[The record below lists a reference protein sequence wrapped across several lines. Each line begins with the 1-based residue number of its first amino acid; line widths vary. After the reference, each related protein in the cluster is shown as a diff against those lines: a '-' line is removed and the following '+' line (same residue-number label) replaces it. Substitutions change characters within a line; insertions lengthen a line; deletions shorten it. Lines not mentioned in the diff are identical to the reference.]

1 MSLADELA
9 AAGGVQAPP
18 QTTARLRDLLADTLR
33 HGAAEL
39 GRKRSG
45 TREDPVTVALAADG
59 ERLLAAVPVSA
70 GLHAD
75 AEAVSDRAWLLVAA
89 VVGALVDLTEP
100 GPPATP
106 EALAIRAGDGPAGQ
120 ALLGYPAPGAR
131 AGARSRRSARCSSRT
146 RSSGIDR
153 LRADALAVPAVVLGD
168 VGDLREPIGSHH
180 PLRIAEAVARLG
192 GRPAEPRRSRSTR
205 RPCSPSLG
213 AREARTRA
221 HEDPDP
227 ARRVARRILQRLDG
241 MGKWG
246 GYHTDFAHLAR
257 GFAGNDRQ
265 LASEVGEALLA
276 AGLLA
281 EKPSVGQRHVFLN
294 PRRAGDIRR
303 LIETGEEPGGLELAR
318 K

>member
-18 QTTARLRDLLADTLR
+18 QATARLRDLVTDSLR

-45 TREDPVTVALAADG
+45 TREDPVAVALAADG
-59 ERLLAAVPVSA
+59 ERLLAAVPVHA

-75 AEAVSDRAWLLVAA
+75 AEAVSERAWLLVAA
-89 VVGALVDLTEP
+89 VVGALVGLTEP
-100 GPPATP
+100 GPPPTP
-106 EALAIRAGDGPAGQ
+106 EALQVRAGDGPASQ
-120 ALLGYPAPGAR
+120 SLLGYPGPGVEPATLEEL
-131 AGARSRRSARCSSRT
+131 GPLYFEDQVE
-146 RSSGIDR
+146 GVDR
-153 LRADALAVPAVVLGD
+153 LRARALVVPAVVLGE

-180 PLRIAEAVARLG
+180 PLKIAEAVARLG
-192 GRPAEPRRSRSTR
+192 GRPADAASVEEHEDAV
-205 RPCSPSLG
+205 LAVVG
-213 AREARTRA
+213 AREAHTRA

-265 LASEVGEALLA
+265 LASEVGEALLG

-303 LIETGEEPGGLELAR
+303 LIETGEEPGGLSLAR

>member
-1 MSLADELA
+1 MRPRRPPPGSATCSPTRSA
-9 AAGGVQAPP
+9 TAQPSSAG
-18 QTTARLRDLLADTLR
+18 TARAR
-33 HGAAEL
+33 
-39 GRKRSG
+39 
-45 TREDPVTVALAADG
+45 REDPVTVALAADG

-70 GLHAD
+70 ALHAD
-75 AEAVSDRAWLLVAA
+75 IDALSDRAWLLVAA

-100 GPPATP
+100 PRSPRLRSSRCASGRAPATRCS
-106 EALAIRAGDGPAGQ
+106 ATRR
-120 ALLGYPAPGAR
+120 PGSR
-131 AGARSRRSARCSSRT
+131 PRSSRSSARSCSTTRSAASTGCGPT
-146 RSSGIDR
+146 RSPSPHSSSATSR
-153 LRADALAVPAVVLGD
+153 
-168 VGDLREPIGSHH
+168 LREPIGSHH
-180 PLRIAEAVARLG
+180 PLRVAEAVSRLG
-192 GRPAEPRRSRSTR
+192 GKPAEPASVEDHEEAVLAV
-205 RPCSPSLG
+205 LG
-213 AREARTRA
+213 AREAPSRA

>member
-9 AAGGVQAPP
+9 AAGGVQAPS
-18 QTTARLRDLLADTLR
+18 QATARLKDLLGDTLR
-33 HGAAEL
+33 RGADEL

-45 TREDPVTVALAADG
+45 TREDPVTVAFAADG
-59 ERLLAAVPVSA
+59 KRLLAAVPASPA
-70 GLHAD
+70 LHAD
-75 AEAVSDRAWLLVAA
+75 IDALPDRAWLLVAA
-89 VVGALVDLTEP
+89 VVGALVELAA
-100 GPPATP
+100 PPALTTADGLALRVG
-106 EALAIRAGDGPAGQ
+106 EAAGHAVLA
-120 ALLGYPAPGAR
+120 YPATVEPPELEDLAPL
-131 AGARSRRSARCSSRT
+131 AFEDHAE
-146 RSSGIDR
+146 GIDR
-153 LRADALAVPAVVLGD
+153 LRAHALALPAVVLGD
-168 VGDLREPIGSHH
+168 VALREPIGSHH
-180 PLRIAEAVARLG
+180 PLRVAEAVARLG
-192 GRPAEPRRSRSTR
+192 GRPAESS
-205 RPCSPSLG
+205 SVEDHEEAVLALLG
-213 AREARTRA
+213 AREGPARA

-246 GYHTDFAHLAR
+246 GYHTDFTHLAR

-265 LASEVGEALLA
+265 LANEVGEALLA

-303 LIETGEEPGGLELAR
+303 LIETGEEPGGLSLAR

>member
-18 QTTARLRDLLADTLR
+18 QATARLKDLLGDTLR

-39 GRKRSG
+39 GRNRSG
-45 TREDPVTVALAADG
+45 TREEPVTVVFAADG
-59 ERLLAAVPVSA
+59 VRVLAAVPASPA
-70 GLHAD
+70 LHAD
-75 AEAVSDRAWLLVAA
+75 IDALPDRAWLLVAA
-89 VVGALVDLTEP
+89 VVGALVELAS
-100 GPPATP
+100 PPALTG
-106 EALAIRAGDGPAGQ
+106 AGELELRVGEVAGQ
-120 ALLGYPAPGAR
+120 AVLGYPA
-131 AGARSRRSARCSSRT
+131 AGLEPAELEDLAPLAFEDHSES
-146 RSSGIDR
+146 IDR
-153 LRADALAVPAVVLGD
+153 LRAGALALPAVVLGD
-168 VGDLREPIGSHH
+168 VLLREPIGAHH
-180 PLRIAEAVARLG
+180 PLRVAEAVARLG
-192 GRPAEPRRSRSTR
+192 GRPAEPASVEDHEEAVLAL
-205 RPCSPSLG
+205 LG
-213 AREARTRA
+213 AREGGRAPIA

-246 GYHTDFAHLAR
+246 GYHTDFTHLAR

-303 LIETGEEPGGLELAR
+303 LIETGEQPGGLSLAR